1 MFNYVDCCV
10 CIRGPAGL
18 CAAGLVLFE
27 VGLVSG
33 TTTTGAPNE
42 RTDTAA
48 RCVLPCTFPESLAFV
63 ASSPRVPARDSA
75 TR

>member
-1 MFNYVDCCV
+1 MFSCVDCCV
-10 CIRGPAGL
+10 CIQGPAGL
-18 CAAGLVLFE
+18 CAAGLALFE

-42 RTDTAA
+42 QTDTAA
-48 RCVLPCTFPESLAFV
+48 RCVLPCTFLNRARLWRPL
-63 ASSPRVPARDSA
+63 RVPARDSA